1 MLRVRCPICGK
12 ELRLAKLDDLPTF
25 PFCSRRCRIIDTGRW
40 LGGEYR
46 IASLPE
52 EQDSPETGETE
63 SKESPSTEEL

>member
-12 ELRLAKLDDLPTF
+12 ELSIEKLDDLPTF

-46 IASLPE
+46 IPVEREDIDTHEQADSNPPPTPE
-52 EQDSPETGETE
+52 SNT
-63 SKESPSTEEL
+63 